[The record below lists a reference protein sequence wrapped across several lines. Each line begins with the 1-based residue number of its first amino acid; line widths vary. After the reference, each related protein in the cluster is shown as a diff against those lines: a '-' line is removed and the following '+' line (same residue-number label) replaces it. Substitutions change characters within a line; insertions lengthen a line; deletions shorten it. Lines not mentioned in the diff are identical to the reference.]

1 MLGSELGVGMVRAE
15 EPVTEAVPP
24 IRYAKA
30 GGVDITYR
38 VVGEGPLD

>member
-1 MLGSELGVGMVRAE
+1 MLASELGVGMVRAV

-24 IRYAKA
+24 IRSAKA
-30 GGVDITYR
+30 GGVDIAYR